1 MLMFAKWDAS
11 VLKMLV
17 FLLKTS
23 FICQTN
29 KINLI
34 LTKLNCYTM
43 DTLKL
48 HGQAIT
54 LVDQVEDNLLT
65 YFRTK
70 DLRAGDAIPNE
81 MELAAALGV
90 ARSVLREALSRLKMV
105 GMIETRTRRG
115 MILTEPSILG
125 GMKRV
130 VDPRILSEHSLFD
143 LLGFRIALELG
154 ICSDLFQNITPEDI
168 VELKEIVRLGICF

>member
-1 MLMFAKWDAS
+1 
-11 VLKMLV
+11 
-17 FLLKTS
+17 
-23 FICQTN
+23 
-29 KINLI
+29 
-34 LTKLNCYTM
+34 M

-130 VDPRILSEHSLFD
+130 VDPRILSEDCF
-143 LLGFRIALELG
+143 G
-154 ICSDLFQNITPEDI
+154 IGNLQ
-168 VELKEIVRLGICF
+168 

>member
-1 MLMFAKWDAS
+1 MFAKWDVS

-90 ARSVLREALSRLKMV
+90 ARSA
-105 GMIETRTRRG
+105 
-115 MILTEPSILG
+115 
-125 GMKRV
+125 
-130 VDPRILSEHSLFD
+130 F
-143 LLGFRIALELG
+143 
-154 ICSDLFQNITPEDI
+154 
-168 VELKEIVRLGICF
+168 

>member
-1 MLMFAKWDAS
+1 
-11 VLKMLV
+11 
-17 FLLKTS
+17 
-23 FICQTN
+23 
-29 KINLI
+29 
-34 LTKLNCYTM
+34 M

-105 GMIETRTRRG
+105 GMIETHV
-115 MILTEPSILG
+115 PG
-125 GMKRV
+125 G
-130 VDPRILSEHSLFD
+130 E
-143 LLGFRIALELG
+143 
-154 ICSDLFQNITPEDI
+154 
-168 VELKEIVRLGICF
+168 

>member
-1 MLMFAKWDAS
+1 MFAKWDAS

-23 FICQTN
+23 FICLTN

-130 VDPRILSEHSLFD
+130 VDSRILSEHSMFD
-143 LLGFRIALELG
+143 LLGLMY
-154 ICSDLFQNITPEDI
+154 P
-168 VELKEIVRLGICF
+168 